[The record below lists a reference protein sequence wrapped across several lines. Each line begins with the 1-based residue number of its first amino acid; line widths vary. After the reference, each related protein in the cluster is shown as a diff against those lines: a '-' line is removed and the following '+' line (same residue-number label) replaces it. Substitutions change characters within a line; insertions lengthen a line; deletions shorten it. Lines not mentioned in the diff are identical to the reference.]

1 MRPLRAVGRFA
12 YDLIVGDDWT
22 LAIAVLASLA
32 VVYAAIA
39 WTSLPDAAVAVV
51 GAVAV
56 LVMFAASVLGRLD
69 RS

>member
-1 MRPLRAVGRFA
+1 MRPLLAIGRFA

-39 WTSLPDAAVAVV
+39 WTPLPDAAVAVV

-56 LVMFAASVLGRLD
+56 LVTFAASVLGRLD
-69 RS
+69 RG

>member
-1 MRPLRAVGRFA
+1 MRPLRAIGRFA

-39 WTSLPDAAVAVV
+39 WTELPDVAVAVV

-56 LVMFAASVLGRLD
+56 LVTFAASVLGRLE
-69 RS
+69 RG